1 MYIDVVQRRH
11 FINTYHMITN
21 SNLLPWRLRPDTY
34 WMYDI
39 YDYLSEEDQEV
50 DIDHRERVRCISQK
64 ILDEICQSQERDNLK
79 SAGIT
84 IWDKVIDVFSPKSY
98 NYSTDWFDF
107 EITIDEDAMNKYVR
121 SDTWF
126 DAYLKDAYSSYS
138 WFISSMPSTIW
149 ERMNDKDQAT
159 KYDLESRAL
168 CVVSYILQNMDIDL
182 ELQEDA
188 YNCIIL

>member
-1 MYIDVVQRRH
+1 
-11 FINTYHMITN
+11 MITN
-21 SNLLPWRLRPDTY
+21 SNLLPWRLRPNTY

-39 YDYLSEEDQEV
+39 SDYLEEEDQEA
-50 DIDHRERVRCISQK
+50 DIDHKERVRCISQK

-98 NYSTDWFDF
+98 NYCTDWFDF
-107 EITIDEDAMNKYVR
+107 EITVDEDAMNKYVL

-126 DAYLKDAYSSYS
+126 DVYLKDAYSSYS
-138 WFISSMPSTIW
+138 FISYMPSTIW
-149 ERMNDKDQAT
+149 QRMNDKDQT
-159 KYDLESRAL
+159 IEYDLESRAM
-168 CVVSYILQNMDIDL
+168 CVVGYILQNLDVNL
-182 ELQEDA
+182 ELCEDA